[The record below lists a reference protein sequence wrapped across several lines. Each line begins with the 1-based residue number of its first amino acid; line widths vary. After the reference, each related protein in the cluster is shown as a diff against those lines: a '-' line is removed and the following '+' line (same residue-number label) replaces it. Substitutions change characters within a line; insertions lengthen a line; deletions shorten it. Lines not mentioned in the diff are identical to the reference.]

1 MTTPPMPPMPGTP
14 PQPGRPVFCSV
25 LTGFFVLRRC
35 ERYAAAPCAR
45 CGRPACPHH
54 LGHDGRCPECAGHL
68 SRNPYD
74 RSWTHGYR
82 RSHYHHTTTVYGN
95 DGWYSSFDQYDRDSF
110 EPGGGGG
117 GDGGEWAAA
126 SGDFGGDEW
135 DGTDTGTDTDTGTGS
150 DDWDSGGD
158 DGLVD
163 S

>member
-1 MTTPPMPPMPGTP
+1 MNMPPMPPQGGPVPG
-14 PQPGRPVFCSV
+14 PVACSV

-35 ERYAAAPCAR
+35 DRYAAGPCVR
-45 CGRPACPHH
+45 CGRPACGHH
-54 LGHDGRCPECAGHL
+54 LGPDGHCPECSGYG

-110 EPGGGGG
+110 ESSGSG
-117 GDGGEWAAA
+117 GDGGAGEWAAA
-126 SGDFGGDEW
+126 SGDFGGDDW
-135 DGTDTGTDTDTGTGS
+135 DGSDSGS

-158 DGLVD
+158 GLVD